1 MISEFVLDIVFRL
14 VSGTF
19 ELLPDISWSVDT
31 SAFQFLLSFLR
42 CAAYLLPWNTVLAI
56 ISLIV
61 SLSVFRIIIAV
72 VKAVWDL
79 LPFV

>member
-1 MISEFVLDIVFRL
+1 MIFEFLLDIIFRL
-14 VSGTF
+14 VSGAL

-42 CAAYLLPWNTVLAI
+42 CAAYLLPWDTVRAI
-56 ISLIV
+56 VGLIV
-61 SLSVFRIIIAV
+61 ALSCFRIVIAV